1 MQAIRNSGGNLVWQ
15 KSFTSRSF
23 LLYNISNED
32 SEQTGHSLPN
42 QCLQTVTRIYFSI
55 FSFFTASH

>member
-1 MQAIRNSGGNLVWQ
+1 MWQ

-42 QCLQTVTRIYFSI
+42 QCLQIVTRIYFSI